1 MTPIPS
7 DGYHHPKL
15 IHPVPAD
22 DYFYCRVS
30 AFRHYAAGYVEEIT
44 DRMALLTNT
53 DVNFTQS
60 KRASPMT
67 LLPLEATEPPSYWDW
82 MMDCQ
87 DYHDVELL
95 LDVTGN
101 LDATV

>member
-1 MTPIPS
+1 MPFEIAMTPIPS

-30 AFRHYAAGYVEEIT
+30 AFRHYAAGYVE
-44 DRMALLTNT
+44 DLLDHLALLTDT
-53 DVNFTQS
+53 AVNV
-60 KRASPMT
+60 AC
-67 LLPLEATEPPSYWDW
+67 AIEPDLDW

-87 DYHDVELL
+87 DYHDLELL
-95 LDVTGN
+95 LDATGN
-101 LDATV
+101 LDAPV